1 MCEKRLLGIVQAPL
15 DHRLGTVQ
23 APLCSGTVSGPVQ
36 AFEQMMRGVEPHS
49 LHFIRKFVKCNR
61 NPLIPNLLHLHELV
75 IGIASVRSRSPVSGL
90 GGRAKRPACGRAKR
104 PAWGV
109 EPSVQLGVEP
119 SVQPLRDF
127 TTCMNY
133 CTQVR
138 LLRDLLHLHELVIG
152 NVAFIS
158 E

>member
-1 MCEKRLLGIVQAPL
+1 MWSQLANNRVAQGAINL
-15 DHRLGTVQ
+15 RM
-23 APLCSGTVSGPVQ
+23 SGL
-36 AFEQMMRGVEPHS
+36 
-49 LHFIRKFVKCNR
+49 LHFILKFVQCNR

-119 SVQPLRDF
+119 SVQLGSEPSVQLGGS
-127 TTCMNY
+127 Y
-133 CTQVR
+133 IWAA
-138 LLRDLLHLHELVIG
+138 DLVTAP
-152 NVAFIS
+152 V
-158 E
+158 

>member
-1 MCEKRLLGIVQAPL
+1 M
-15 DHRLGTVQ
+15 
-23 APLCSGTVSGPVQ
+23 SGL
-36 AFEQMMRGVEPHS
+36 

-109 EPSVQLGVEP
+109 EPSVQLVVEP
-119 SVQPLRDF
+119 SACF
-127 TTCMNY
+127 ESFY
-133 CTQVR
+133 EI
-138 LLRDLLHLHELVIG
+138 LLHLHEL
-152 NVAFIS
+152 FIARKCGCF
-158 E
+158 EIYYICMN

>member
-1 MCEKRLLGIVQAPL
+1 MP
-15 DHRLGTVQ
+15 
-23 APLCSGTVSGPVQ
+23 
-36 AFEQMMRGVEPHS
+36 

-119 SVQPLRDF
+119 SVQLGSEPSVQLGGSSQASSLGSVVYLGRRPCDGPRLRASTRF
-127 TTCMNY
+127 YYTCMNY

>member
-1 MCEKRLLGIVQAPL
+1 MAAFCAPQEAL
-15 DHRLGTVQ
+15 QGALPPRVPRVKTI
-23 APLCSGTVSGPVQ
+23 
-36 AFEQMMRGVEPHS
+36 
-49 LHFIRKFVKCNR
+49 HFIRKFVKCNR

-119 SVQPLRDF
+119 SVQLGSEPSVQLGGSSQASSLGSVVGHLFPDF
-127 TTCMNY
+127 VGIWA
-133 CTQVR
+133 QVR
-138 LLRDLLHLHELVIG
+138 SGCGLRSFFIK
-152 NVAFIS
+152 AFRSAGCGMIES
-158 E
+158 

>member
-1 MCEKRLLGIVQAPL
+1 MIKLKSADQVI
-15 DHRLGTVQ
+15 
-23 APLCSGTVSGPVQ
+23 GPT
-36 AFEQMMRGVEPHS
+36 

-119 SVQPLRDF
+119 SVQLGSEPSVQLGGSSQASSLGS
-127 TTCMNY
+127 Y
-133 CTQVR
+133 IWAA
-138 LLRDLLHLHELVIG
+138 DLVTAP
-152 NVAFIS
+152 V
-158 E
+158 